1 VKYYAG
7 GLFYLKGVFMVRT
20 GIRRLVALGML
31 AGLTLAGCA
40 RPDEPIEAE
49 ESAPVVEEQD
59 QVVEEPFRH
68 PLTGEVVDE
77 ASVSGSV
84 IMAKI
89 DHQNRPYV
97 NLHRADVVFQ
107 QLIPQNGT
115 RFIAMWH
122 SDMPDTVGYVRS
134 FRPHDLYMA
143 SPTQGI
149 LASTGMFALVV
160 PFWEQLSDAGVTQ
173 YVWDYRTADDRDL
186 WATVDKNY
194 SMASSV
200 TFAAKTA
207 QERNSTLAPPM
218 QMFDYADSIEESF
231 AVQNGEAV
239 SGFTTYFSES
249 TTNDYMTAVFEW
261 NASTNTFDKVFVN
274 GDPVMSVDEPLGD
287 VASGTQLAFTNL
299 VAISVEHDDFVGQP
313 TARLLNGK
321 GTAWVATGGKVAKVD
336 WEGGAVG
343 EQFRLVD
350 GSGAVTLAP
359 GKTWVGFFPGE
370 ASTARTANWG
380 GVGDVAYTCDAAC

>member
-1 VKYYAG
+1 
-7 GLFYLKGVFMVRT
+7 MVRT
-20 GIRRLVALGML
+20 SVRRLIALGL
-31 AGLTLAGCA
+31 IAGLALSGCA
-40 RPDEPIEAE
+40 RPDEPIPVEDSQPTEEQVAPEVAE
-49 ESAPVVEEQD
+49 EPN
-59 QVVEEPFRH
+59 RH
-68 PLTGEVVDE
+68 PLTGEVVPE
-77 ASVSGSV
+77 GSVTGPV

-143 SPTQGI
+143 SPTQGV
-149 LASTGMFALVV
+149 LASSGMFALVV
-160 PFWEQLSDAGVTQ
+160 PFWEQLADAGVTQ
-173 YVWDYRTADDRDL
+173 YVWDYRTAEDRDL

-200 TFAAKTA
+200 TFEAKSA
-207 QERNSTLAPPM
+207 QERNAALAPPT
-218 QMFDYADSIEESF
+218 QMFDYANSIEESF

-261 NASTNTFDKVFVN
+261 NPSTNTFDKVFVN
-274 GDPVMSVDEPLGD
+274 GDPVISVDEPLGD
-287 VASGTQLAFTNL
+287 PATGTQLAFTNL

-321 GTAWVATGGKVAKVD
+321 GTAWVATGGKVVKVD

-350 GSGAVTLAP
+350 GSGTVTLAP
-359 GKTWVGFFPGE
+359 G
-370 ASTARTANWG
+370 
-380 GVGDVAYTCDAAC
+380 TCDAAC

>member
-1 VKYYAG
+1 
-7 GLFYLKGVFMVRT
+7 MIT
-20 GIRRLVALGML
+20 GKKIGALATLLAFALV
-31 AGLTLAGCA
+31 LTGCA
-40 RPDEPIEAE
+40 RPDEPIEAGE
-49 ESAPVVEEQD
+49 TAPVVEEET
-59 QVVEEPFRH
+59 VIVEEPFRH
-68 PLTGEVVDE
+68 PLTGVVVDE
-77 ASVSGSV
+77 ASVTGPV

-97 NLHRADVVFQ
+97 NLHRADIVFQ

-143 SPTQGI
+143 SPTQGV
-149 LASTGMFALVV
+149 LASSGMFALVV

-200 TFAAKTA
+200 TFEAKAA
-207 QERNSTLAPPM
+207 QERNSALAPPM
-218 QMFDYADSIEESF
+218 QMFDYANSIEESF

-239 SGFTTYFSES
+239 SGFTTYFSEA

-261 NASTNTFDKVFVN
+261 NALTNTFDKVFVN

-287 VASGTQLAFTNL
+287 AASGTQLAFTNL

-321 GTAWVATGGKVAKVD
+321 GSAWVATGGKVAKVD

-350 GSGAVTLAP
+350 GSGTVTLAP

-380 GVGDVAYTCDAAC
+380 GAGDVAYTCDAAC

>member
-1 VKYYAG
+1 
-7 GLFYLKGVFMVRT
+7 MIRIRT
-20 GIRRLVALGML
+20 RRFTALALM

-49 ESAPVVEEQD
+49 ESAPVVEEEA

-68 PLTGEVVDE
+68 PLTGAIVDE
-77 ASVSGSV
+77 ASVSGPV

-97 NLHRADVVFQ
+97 NLHRADMVFQ

-143 SPTQGI
+143 SPTQGV
-149 LASTGMFALVV
+149 LASSGMFALVV

-173 YVWDYRTADDRDL
+173 YVWDYRTAEDRDL

-200 TFAAKTA
+200 TFEAKAA
-207 QERNSTLAPPM
+207 QERNSALAPPM
-218 QMFDYADSIEESF
+218 QMFDYANAIEESF

-261 NASTNTFDKVFVN
+261 NASNNTFDKVFVN

-287 VASGTQLAFTNL
+287 PASGTQLAFTNL
-299 VAISVEHDDFVGQP
+299 VALSVDHDDFVGQP
-313 TARLLNGK
+313 TARLLNGA
-321 GTAWVATGGKVAKVD
+321 GSAWVATGGKVVKVD

-350 GSGAVTLAP
+350 GSGTVTLAP

-380 GVGDVAYTCDAAC
+380 GAGDVAYTCDAAC